1 MGGLWRK
8 IGQLTMLPVCGALV
22 GVLLAAMALPV
33 VGGSGLAV
41 KVGMESFAGIP
52 VSITMTRAPQA
63 TTVYA
68 NDGRTLMARFAD
80 ENRRDVRLA
89 DVAPIMRKAMVA
101 AEDQNFYLH
110 RGVDVRGV
118 ARAAAAGVAGQ
129 SQQGASTLTMQLVR
143 MSLIYTAET
152 PQQAVDAG
160 VKTPTRK
167 VREMRTALEVEKQY
181 DKDDILERY
190 LNMAPF
196 GRQTFGVHAA
206 SRYWFAKSPKNLTVA
221 EAAMLAGMVKAPSD
235 YDPAT
240 ADGMALL
247 VERRNWVV
255 SQLLK
260 TGGIGHAE
268 AAAATATKIK
278 VKGQRPPVGCV
289 EVSHNDWGFFCDFF
303 RRWWL
308 AQKQFGTTAYD
319 RERQLNAGG
328 YRITTTLDPA
338 VQRAARHQVH
348 RRLSDRNRNAL
359 MVAAVQPGTGAV
371 RALATNR
378 RYAFDDPIHPSNK
391 LSSNPER
398 AARGIRGS
406 YPNTTNPLLTG
417 GGDITGYQGGSTFK
431 IFTLIAA
438 LEQDIPLNWTYDAPA
453 MYHSQYKGASG
464 GSACPGTAD
473 DWCPTNSG
481 STKAPGRKNGWT
493 GFGLSV
499 NTFFIP
505 LTEKVGAAK
514 VVDVAQRLGITF
526 RDPDEAHHARTAAD
540 GWGSFPLGVSAT
552 TPLDMANAYATLA
565 ADGKHCRP
573 TPVQRI
579 IDADGERVPVAAHC
593 RQVID
598 RDVARAAIDAARC
611 PVGDQSAFGRCAGS
625 TAPEVHRVVD
635 HPVAGKTGTTD
646 GSRTATLVATTRSLT
661 VAGIMADPDWANS
674 PAAMD
679 HRLINPAV
687 YETLA
692 DAMRGRPRQDF
703 PAPSRKL
710 AFGDTL
716 VDPQPQPTAS
726 RRTEPARR
734 GQ

>member
-1 MGGLWRK
+1 
-8 IGQLTMLPVCGALV
+8 
-22 GVLLAAMALPV
+22 
-33 VGGSGLAV
+33 
-41 KVGMESFAGIP
+41 MESFAGNP

-63 TTVYA
+63 TMVYA
-68 NDGRTLMARFAD
+68 KDGRTLMVRFAD
-80 ENRRDVRLA
+80 ENRRDTRLA

-101 AEDQNFYLH
+101 AEDQNFHLH

-118 ARAAAAGVAGQ
+118 VRAAAAGVAGQ
-129 SQQGASTLTMQLVR
+129 PQQGASTLTMQLVR

-167 VREMRTALEVEKQY
+167 IREMRTALEVEKQY
-181 DKDDILERY
+181 GKDEILERY

-206 SRYWFAKSPKNLTVA
+206 SRYRFAKSPKDLTVA

-235 YDPAT
+235 YDPGT

-247 VERRNWVV
+247 VNRRNWVV
-255 SQLLK
+255 NQLLR
-260 TGGIGHAE
+260 TGQID
-268 AAAATATKIK
+268 AAQAATATAARIK

-289 EVSHNDWGFFCDFF
+289 EVTRNDWGFFCDFF

-308 AQKQFGTTAYD
+308 AQKQFGATTYE

-338 VQRAARHQVH
+338 VQRAARKQVH
-348 RRLSDRNRNAL
+348 RRLPDRNRNAL

-378 RYAFDDPIHPSNK
+378 RYAFDDTTHPDNG
-391 LSSNPER
+391 LSSDPAR
-398 AARGIRGS
+398 AAKGIRGS

-438 LEQDIPLNWTYDAPA
+438 LEQDIPLNWSYDAPA
-453 MYHSQYKGASG
+453 RYHSQYKGAPPS
-464 GSACPGTAD
+464 SACPGTVD

-481 STKAPGRKNGWT
+481 STKAPGRKNAWT

-505 LTEKVGAAK
+505 LTEKVGSAN

-526 RDPDEAHHARTAAD
+526 RDPGEARHARTAAD
-540 GWGSFPLGVSAT
+540 GWGAFPLGVSAT

-565 ADGKHCRP
+565 ADGRYCRP
-573 TPVQRI
+573 TPVQQI
-579 IDADGERVPVAAHC
+579 VDADGKRAPVAAQC
-593 RQVID
+593 RQVIEP
-598 RDVARAAIDAARC
+598 DVARAAIDAARC
-611 PVGDQSAFGRCAGS
+611 PAGDQSAFGRCAGS
-625 TAPEVHRVVD
+625 TASDVQRVVD

-646 GSRTATLVATTRSLT
+646 GSRTATLVVTTRSLA

-674 PAAMD
+674 PDPMD

-692 DAMRGRPRQDF
+692 DAMRGKPHEDF
-703 PAPSRKL
+703 AAPSRRL
-710 AFGDTL
+710 AFGNTL
-716 VDPQPQPTAS
+716 VDPRPEPSAG
-726 RRTEPARR
+726 RTGEPDRPDR
-734 GQ
+734 